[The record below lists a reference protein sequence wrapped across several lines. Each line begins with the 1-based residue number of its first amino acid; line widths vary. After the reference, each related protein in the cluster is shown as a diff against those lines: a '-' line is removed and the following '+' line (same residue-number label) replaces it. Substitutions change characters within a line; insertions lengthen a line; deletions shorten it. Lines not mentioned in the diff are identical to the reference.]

1 MNWAYCMARSCV
13 ATLAL
18 LAVDA
23 QSAQPAQAIDAQS
36 IRIILVG
43 DSTIAPQTGYGDA
56 LCRRFQANV
65 TCLNLA
71 KGGRSSA
78 SYRAE
83 GSWEQVTKL
92 LADGGQYRATYVLI
106 QFGHNDQ
113 PGKPGRSTDL
123 VTGFTPNMARYA
135 REVTA
140 LHAIPVLV
148 TPLSRRSFKQN
159 ILQNDLQPWAE
170 AVRKVAVAEQVPL
183 LDLNADSSAAL
194 QVMGTGEADTLAM
207 APPTAEESQ
216 DADGASQKP
225 KGSNYRGFDRTHL
238 GAKGAAYFARM
249 VEQEL
254 IVAIPAVAY
263 ELAPEN

>member
-1 MNWAYCMARSCV
+1 MARSCV

-83 GSWEQVTKL
+83 GS
-92 LADGGQYRATYVLI
+92 
-106 QFGHNDQ
+106 
-113 PGKPGRSTDL
+113 
-123 VTGFTPNMARYA
+123 
-135 REVTA
+135 
-140 LHAIPVLV
+140 
-148 TPLSRRSFKQN
+148 
-159 ILQNDLQPWAE
+159 
-170 AVRKVAVAEQVPL
+170 
-183 LDLNADSSAAL
+183 
-194 QVMGTGEADTLAM
+194 
-207 APPTAEESQ
+207 
-216 DADGASQKP
+216 
-225 KGSNYRGFDRTHL
+225 
-238 GAKGAAYFARM
+238 
-249 VEQEL
+249 
-254 IVAIPAVAY
+254 
-263 ELAPEN
+263 